1 MEQKIHLS
9 PETTLA
15 LQQLKSV
22 LDSRHLSLEQLLALK
37 NIHSNQLERK
47 DFITFISEF
56 TQMKPQHIF
65 K

>member
-1 MEQKIHLS
+1 MEKKIHLS
-9 PETTLA
+9 HETILA

-22 LDSRHLSLEQLLALK
+22 LDSKLLSLEQLLNIK
-37 NIHSNQLERK
+37 NIHSNQLSRK
-47 DFITFISEF
+47 EFIAFISEF